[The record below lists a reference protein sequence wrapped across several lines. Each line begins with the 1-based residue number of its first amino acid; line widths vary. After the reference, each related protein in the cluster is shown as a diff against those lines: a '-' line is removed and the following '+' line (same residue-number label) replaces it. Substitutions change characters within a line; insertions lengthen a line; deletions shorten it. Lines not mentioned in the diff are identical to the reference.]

1 MSICHRIKKRITPER
16 RREGEIINGHKSGG
30 LLERLIIHISM
41 IKNMFPYYRS
51 LKVIYSHWT
60 DYMHVTFCT
69 QGVVLQWNAEEL
81 TSVDSGQCVFKKY
94 EQLWFKG
101 SWKQLTTPRK
111 CLPWLTS
118 SPAWWRRSCLG
129 GILSAPDP
137 DLLISLLNSSQLLR
151 DLLKSRCPWR
161 YLHILSIF
169 FLVTCI
175 QGSAREISIVVHS
188 WYTWIKSAG

>member
-1 MSICHRIKKRITPER
+1 MILKV
-16 RREGEIINGHKSGG
+16 INGHWLYACHSYFTVLFRETKEIQQADCPQAS
-30 LLERLIIHISM
+30 ISSDLG
-41 IKNMFPYYRS
+41 Y
-51 LKVIYSHWT
+51 LSHFF
-60 DYMHVTFCT
+60 FCT
-69 QGVVLQWNAEEL
+69 QDAVLQWNAEEEQ

-151 DLLKSRCPWR
+151 DLLKTRCPWR

-175 QGSAREISIVVHS
+175 QGSAREISIVVHP
-188 WYTWIKSAG
+188 WYTWIKSPG